1 MHHDAAGRLPDDALT
16 RAATPRRTV
25 ILIALLALLV
35 AALALCINRDLNG
48 DLYLLL
54 FSGRYVAEHGPV
66 GHDPFPTIQAGAEWL
81 NQQWLSELAFYGA
94 ERVVGVTGVT
104 VLYALLLAVPLGLLL
119 MAIRHKGWIPLVGI
133 AALYFPGLLAII
145 HPRAAGFTLL
155 LFAGLV
161 LLLLAARRSASRP
174 DDRAAAS
181 IWILV
186 AVVALFALWA
196 NLHGGFIAGLLLI
209 GLVTAGLA
217 IDRWRGIRGA
227 VAPSR
232 ILALGAAGLL
242 ATAAAS
248 LATPLGPEIWSYILS
263 FGNPALELASTE
275 WEPATQ
281 SPLALCYIAAGAAV
295 GVWIW
300 RGAPAPRA
308 VMPALV
314 MAGFLLFAASSMRN
328 LIFVAPA
335 LAFGIACSAT
345 DRPAAAPGAAVGLAA
360 AALAAAGLLYGAVLG
375 PPNADR
381 VGNQAVQYALDHPP
395 ERGRIAAYAGPSSYM
410 LWRDPETPVVING
423 WLEHFTEGQLRANFG
438 ILHGSRRDPTRY
450 VRRLDVGAV
459 IAYLPDAIDRLEANG
474 FVAKLSAEH
483 GTYLVRR
490 GLGAGGTERQ
500 MSAGGSGGGR
510 PSSAARTGAV
520 SK

>member
-1 MHHDAAGRLPDDALT
+1 VVT
-16 RAATPRRTV
+16 ISSTPRRTV
-25 ILIALLALLV
+25 ALIGALTLLV
-35 AALALCINRDLNG
+35 AALALCVNRDLNG

-94 ERVVGVTGVT
+94 QRVVGVTGVT
-104 VLYALLLAVPLGLLL
+104 VLYALLLAAPLALLL
-119 MAIRHKGWIPLVGI
+119 VAIRSKGWLLMVGV

-155 LFAGLV
+155 LFAALV
-161 LLLLAARRSASRP
+161 LLLLAARRHASGP
-174 DDRAAAS
+174 WPAAGA
-181 IWILV
+181 WILV

-209 GLVTAGLA
+209 GLVTVGLA
-217 IDRWRGIRGA
+217 VDRWRGMPGA

-242 ATAAAS
+242 GAVAAT
-248 LATPLGPEIWSYILS
+248 LATPLGPEIWSYIAS
-263 FGNPALELASTE
+263 FRNPALELASTE
-275 WEPATQ
+275 WGPATS
-281 SPLALCYIAAGAAV
+281 SPVALCYIAAGAV
-295 GVWIW
+295 FGLWVW
-300 RGAPAPRA
+300 RSARAPRA

-335 LAFGIACSAT
+335 LAFGIACSAP
-345 DRPAAAPGAAVGLAA
+345 DRPAPAPRAAVGLAA
-360 AALAAAGLLYGAVLG
+360 GALAAAALLYAVVLG
-375 PPNADR
+375 SPNADR
-381 VGNQAVQYALDHPP
+381 VGNPAVQYALDHPP
-395 ERGRIAAYAGPSSYM
+395 EHGRIAAYAGPSSYM
-410 LWRDPETPVVING
+410 LWRDPETRVVING

-438 ILHGSRRDPTRY
+438 ILHGSRPNPSRY
-450 VRRLDVGAV
+450 VRRVDVGAV
-459 IAYLPDAIDRLEANG
+459 IAYLPEAIERLEAHG

-490 GLGAGGTERQ
+490 GAGSTEAARQ

-510 PSSAARTGAV
+510 PSSAASTGAV